1 MRELELK
8 LSVDDPFVTPALR
21 PDGVDVAGMEELPEL
36 DLRAT
41 YYDTADL
48 RLARHG
54 VTLRHRTGEGD
65 QSGWTL
71 KLPIHNRDGAERD
84 EIRLEGAANEV
95 PQVARDLVT
104 AYVRAAELTPVA
116 RLNTR
121 RRRWMLRAND
131 GSELAEL
138 VDDRVA
144 VVKQG
149 RVVERFRELEV
160 EARALERPAL
170 ERIAE
175 MLQEAGAS
183 APKTVPKV
191 VRALGARALFPPDV
205 APPERLSPRE
215 PAAYAVQ
222 AAIAR
227 GAQRIVENDAGARLG
242 EVEPVHQMRVGA
254 RRLRSDLRT
263 FASLVDSDWSE
274 PLRTELSW
282 LGEALGHVR
291 DLDVLDENLR
301 ASAHDLG
308 DALKPLFAHIEEQ
321 RLVARATMLNALRSE
336 RYVELL
342 DRLVVAARTPV
353 LTKSA
358 WDPAGYALPPLAR
371 KAWHRLAREARTLRP
386 EDPDERYHEVRIRAK
401 RSRYAAEAVAPAL
414 GEERGP
420 LAKDFARRVA
430 HVQDVL
436 GALQDTVVARGVIEE
451 VARSRPGDGRLQFAA
466 GRLLERQQFSAQQA
480 RPSFQKAWRKL
491 DRKKLRTWMK

>member
-1 MRELELK
+1 VRELELK
-8 LSVDDPFVTPALR
+8 LSVDDPFAIPALR
-21 PDGVDVAGMEELPEL
+21 PEGVDVAGMEELPEL

-41 YYDTADL
+41 YYDTEDL

-54 VTLRHRTGEGD
+54 VTLRHRTGEAD

-71 KLPIHNRDGAERD
+71 KLPMDNGDGAERE
-84 EIRLEGAANEV
+84 EIRLEGPANDV
-95 PQVARDLVT
+95 PPVARDLVT
-104 AYVRAAELTPVA
+104 AYVRAAELTAVA

-121 RRRWMLRAND
+121 RRRWILRADD

-138 VDDRVA
+138 VDDRVS
-144 VVKQG
+144 VIKQG

-170 ERIAE
+170 ERIASV
-175 MLQEAGAS
+175 LQAAGAS
-183 APKTVPKV
+183 APKTVPKI
-191 VRALGARALFPPDV
+191 VRALGARASFPPDV

-227 GAQRIVENDAGARLG
+227 GVQRITENDAGARLG

-263 FASLVDSDWSE
+263 FAPLVDSEWADE
-274 PLRTELSW
+274 LRTELKW
-282 LGEALGHVR
+282 IGEALGGVR

-301 ASAHDLG
+301 ASAQDLG
-308 DALKPLFAHIEEQ
+308 PALEPLFAHIEEQ
-321 RLVARATMLNALRSE
+321 RLVARATMLNALRSD

-342 DRLVVAARTPV
+342 DRLVTSARTPV
-353 LTKSA
+353 LTDAA
-358 WDPAGYALPPLAR
+358 WDPAGYALPPLGR
-371 KAWHRLAREARTLRP
+371 KAWRRLAREARTLRP
-386 EDPDERYHEVRIRAK
+386 EDPDERYHRVRIRAK

-414 GEERGP
+414 GEERGA
-420 LAKDFARRVA
+420 LANHFARRVA

-436 GALQDTVVARGVIEE
+436 GALQDTVVARGTIEE
-451 VARSRPGDGRLQFAA
+451 VARGRPTDGPLQFAA
-466 GRLLERQQFSAQQA
+466 GRLLERQQFSADQS
-480 RPSFQKAWRKL
+480 RPKFQKAWRKV